1 MWFSEI
7 ISYMAARLKLNLHL
21 AMSNFTWAT
30 VNNSIKS
37 PWGVHFAAHKLKK
50 KEAALHL
57 VVYSRE
63 ASWDSTSS
71 KNDLSQSLPKLHDAD
86 LRGTKSW
93 WADKQHA
100 CSLVYGRFY

>member
-50 KEAALHL
+50 VEAFTRGAFHDGL
-57 VVYSRE
+57 YADE
-63 ASWDSTSS
+63 CDQGQ
-71 KNDLSQSLPKLHDAD
+71 DLGRKLQTHINM
-86 LRGTKSW
+86 
-93 WADKQHA
+93 
-100 CSLVYGRFY
+100 YG